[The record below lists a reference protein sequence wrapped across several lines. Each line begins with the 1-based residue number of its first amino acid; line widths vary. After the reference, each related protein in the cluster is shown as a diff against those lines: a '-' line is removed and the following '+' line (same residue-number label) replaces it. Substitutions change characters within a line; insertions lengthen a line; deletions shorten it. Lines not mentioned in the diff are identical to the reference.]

1 MNVVDLIK
9 QFFHALLIFLIQ
21 VLVFRTTSLFGVA
34 SCFIYLGFIIQ
45 LPFSFPPISVLLIT
59 FCYTLTVDMFFD
71 TPGIHTAS
79 ALLIMYLRP
88 NIIRFLTPQG
98 GYETIENV
106 SVFTMGIQWHSVY
119 AFIII
124 FVHTFIVFSIESL
137 SYFNLSI
144 MLLKVLSTTVLTL
157 FTVLLYQFLFLY
169 KHTSR

>member
-1 MNVVDLIK
+1 MNVVDLMK

-45 LPFSFPPISVLLIT
+45 LPFSFPPVAVLFIT
-59 FCYTLTVDMFFD
+59 FCYAFCVDLFFD
-71 TPGIHTAS
+71 TPGIHTAA
-79 ALLIMYLRP
+79 ALIIMYLRP

-98 GYETIENV
+98 GYETMENV
-106 SVFTMGIQWHSVY
+106 SVFTMGFQWHMVY
-119 AFIII
+119 AFIVI

-137 SYFNLSI
+137 SYFNLGI
-144 MLLKVLSTTVLTL
+144 LLLKVFLTTLLTL

-169 KHTSR
+169 KHASR